1 MNIVVS
7 YEKMD
12 FLFVVFSLLFL
23 YYYHYY
29 ILLIYSMYKIFE
41 NSDV

>member
-12 FLFVVFSLLFL
+12 FLFVVFSLLFF
-23 YYYHYY
+23 
-29 ILLIYSMYKIFE
+29 ILLPLLYTI
-41 NSDV
+41 NLQHV